1 MKQGDIVIMPFPFT
15 DLSDQKIRPAVVIS
29 NAKFNR
35 LNNLLVAAISTKPGN
50 LDFAISLKAT
60 DIKNDRIVEEL
71 SLPPVKIH
79 CSILAEDAIK
89 AAIADYQSKQ
99 VKLHESEAKWSEFLD

>member
-29 NAKFNR
+29 NTKFNR

-50 LDFAISLKAT
+50 VDFAISLKAS
-60 DIKNDRIVEEL
+60 DIKNGEL
-71 SLPPVKIH
+71 KKDSFIRLQNIFVLEKRLIIKSVGQIHSEKQKI
-79 CSILAEDAIK
+79 IQERMIEYL
-89 AAIADYQSKQ
+89 
-99 VKLHESEAKWSEFLD
+99 V